1 MKTIEQVVEYLQRRI
16 EHINNM
22 IEKADGNISNIVVF
36 MDGCK
41 IVATELD
48 DVLSFIKEEKEN

>member
-1 MKTIEQVVEYLQRRI
+1 
-16 EHINNM
+16 M